1 MKHRGTLWRS
11 GLLLAASLGLALWV
25 GAHGKKEWP
34 VPEAAKKVTNPVPAN
49 ETTLKTAKDT
59 YMEYCAQCHG
69 DTGKGDGHEAAM
81 YKTKPADF
89 TDAHM
94 MSEMTDGEIYYKMT
108 EGRRPMPS
116 FKKTLTEEQRWM
128 LVSYVKTFAPKPAE
142 DPKPAEAEKKAP
154 PHKH

>member
-1 MKHRGTLWRS
+1 MKPTGTLWKS
-11 GLLLAASLGLALWV
+11 GLLLVTSLGLALWA
-25 GAHGKKEWP
+25 GAHGQKDWS
-34 VPEAAKKVTNPVPAN
+34 VPEEAKKLTNPVPAN
-49 ETTLKTAKDT
+49 EATLKAAKDI
-59 YMEYCAQCHG
+59 YMEYCVQCHG
-69 DTGKGDGHEAAM
+69 DTGKGDGTEAAM

-116 FKKTLTEEQRWM
+116 FKKTLTDEQRWM
-128 LVSYVKTFAPKPAE
+128 LVNFVKTFAPKPAA
-142 DPKPAEAEKKAP
+142 DPKPAARAAKMP

>member
-11 GLLLAASLGLALWV
+11 GLLLAASLGLVLWA

-34 VPEAAKKVTNPVPAN
+34 VPEEAKKVTNPVA
-49 ETTLKTAKDT
+49 ESEATLKAAQDI
-59 YMEYCAQCHG
+59 YAEYCAQCHG
-69 DTGKGDGHEAAM
+69 DTGKGDGPEAAM

-128 LVSYVKTFAPKPAE
+128 LVNYVKTFAA
-142 DPKPAEAEKKAP
+142 KPAEAEKKAP
-154 PHKH
+154 AHKH

>member
-1 MKHRGTLWRS
+1 
-11 GLLLAASLGLALWV
+11 LLLAASLGLALWV

-34 VPEAAKKVTNPVPAN
+34 VPEEAKKVTNPVLAN

-59 YMEYCAQCHG
+59 YMEYCTQCHG
-69 DTGKGDGHEAAM
+69 DTGKGDGTEAAM

-128 LVSYVKTFAPKPAE
+128 LVNYVKTFAAR
-142 DPKPAEAEKKAP
+142 PAEAEKKAP
-154 PHKH
+154 AHKH

>member
-1 MKHRGTLWRS
+1 MKHRGTLCRS
-11 GLLLAASLGLALWV
+11 WLLLAASLGLVLWA

-34 VPEAAKKVTNPVPAN
+34 VPEEAKKLTNPVA
-49 ETTLKTAKDT
+49 ESEATLKAAKEI
-59 YMEYCAQCHG
+59 YAEYCAQCHG
-69 DTGKGDGHEAAM
+69 DTGKGDGTEAAM

-116 FKKTLTEEQRWM
+116 FKKTLTGEQRWM
-128 LVSYVKTFAPKPAE
+128 LVNYVKTFAA
-142 DPKPAEAEKKAP
+142 KPAEAEKKAP
-154 PHKH
+154 AHKH

>member
-11 GLLLAASLGLALWV
+11 GLLLAASLGLVLWA

-34 VPEAAKKVTNPVPAN
+34 VPEEAKKVTNPVPAN
-49 ETTLKTAKDT
+49 ETTLKTAKDI
-59 YMEYCAQCHG
+59 YAEYCAQCHG
-69 DTGKGDGHEAAM
+69 DTGKGDGTEAAM

-128 LVSYVKTFAPKPAE
+128 LVNYVKTFAA
-142 DPKPAEAEKKAP
+142 KPAEAEKKAP
-154 PHKH
+154 AHKH